1 MEKERQ
7 KRLAFQ
13 AKIAEAKSMR
23 DLMLKE
29 AQVKRMEQEN
39 QNKKLELEQKRK
51 LEEEILLEKKHN
63 AEKREME
70 KQAARLIIF

>member
-1 MEKERQ
+1 
-7 KRLAFQ
+7 
-13 AKIAEAKSMR
+13 
-23 DLMLKE
+23 MLKE
-29 AQVKRMEQEN
+29 AQVKRMEHEN

-51 LEEEILLEKKHN
+51 LEEEILFEKKHN

>member
-1 MEKERQ
+1 
-7 KRLAFQ
+7 
-13 AKIAEAKSMR
+13 MR

-63 AEKREME
+63 SEKREME
-70 KQAARLIIF
+70 K